1 MQEHFVTCSDIR
13 IKGNGNE
20 NDDGDGN
27 DDGGGNGG
35 EEGKI
40 IIDLLNIPL
49 HLHFEVIEI
58 PLPIVWN
65 YFRTMPEDTQIC
77 IQRWKM
83 VLQHKQRLQG

>member
-49 HLHFEVIEI
+49 HLIA
-58 PLPIVWN
+58 L
-65 YFRTMPEDTQIC
+65 
-77 IQRWKM
+77 
-83 VLQHKQRLQG
+83 